1 MRKIVIITGA
11 NSGLGLNTG
20 IKIAGASEEYRLI
33 LACRNMQ
40 KAETAKQ
47 EIMDKSKN
55 KNVEI
60 MELDVSLLASVRSFV
75 ETYRTKIGKPI
86 YALLCN
92 AGINGT
98 NQGLTKD
105 GFDVVFESNHL
116 GHFLLTNLLL
126 SHMEPEGRI
135 FVTSSDM
142 HDSPMHKMEWKGTEA
157 LAHPE
162 PKLAKDT
169 VRYSYSKLCNLY
181 FVYEL
186 ARRLKSNG
194 CHICVNAFNPGLM
207 ETNFMPLTKASILFV
222 KTTMPNRLGDLE
234 KSSTALAELVT
245 SGELVR
251 ESGLYYDR
259 SINPIRSSDLSY
271 HEAYAKELWETSELY
286 VNLGKE
292 KDLQKGQ
299 TGD

>member
-1 MRKIVIITGA
+1 MKTVIITGA

-20 IKIAGASEEYRLI
+20 IRIAGASDEYRLI
-33 LACRNMQ
+33 LACRNLK
-40 KAETAKQ
+40 KAEAARQ
-47 EIMDKSKN
+47 EIIEKSRN
-55 KNVEI
+55 KNVET
-60 MELDVSLLASVRSFV
+60 MELDIASLASVRSFADKYAA
-75 ETYRTKIGKPI
+75 EMGEPI

-98 NQGLTKD
+98 NKGLTKD

-126 SHMEPEGRI
+126 THMEPEGRI

-142 HDSPMHKMEWKGTEA
+142 HDSPMHKMEWRGTEA

-162 PKLAKDT
+162 PKLAEDT
-169 VRYSYSKLCNLY
+169 IRYSYSKLCNLY

-186 ARRLKSNG
+186 ARRLEIKG
-194 CHICVNAFNPGLM
+194 CSICVNAFNPGLM

-222 KTTMPNRLGDLE
+222 KTTMPNRFGDLG
-234 KSSTALAELVT
+234 KSSAALAELVT
-245 SGELVR
+245 LKDLVR

-259 SINPIRSSDLSY
+259 SVNAVRSSDLSY
-271 HEAYAKELWETSELY
+271 NEEYARELWETSEHY
-286 VNLGKE
+286 VKE
-292 KDLQKGQ
+292 YLPW
-299 TGD
+299 TS